1 MLQRVTTFMLVALSV
16 ALLWKTWQTNDLA
29 NELALERSALQ
40 QMTEKRDEYQRKAT
54 EATNQL
60 DEAERRRRLAEA
72 DIKALQDELAEQA
85 EDYQALRQRIQ
96 RSPASD
102 DGPVAPVLRSTL
114 EALP

>member
-1 MLQRVTTFMLVALSV
+1 MFERVIAYFFVAASIGF
-16 ALLWKTWQTNDLA
+16 AWKSWEANDLA

-40 QMTEKRDEYQRKAT
+40 QMIEKRDDWKREAT

-72 DIKALQDELAEQA
+72 DIKALQEELAEQA
-85 EDYQALRQRIQ
+85 QDYQTLRQRIQ
-96 RSPASD
+96 RSPPSD

>member
-1 MLQRVTTFMLVALSV
+1 MLQRVTIFMLVALSV

-40 QMTEKRDEYQRKAT
+40 QMTDKRDEWQK
-54 EATNQL
+54 EASELIDQL
-60 DEAERRRRLAEA
+60 DKAERQRRAAEA
-72 DIKALQDELAEQA
+72 DIKTLQEELAEQS
-85 EDYQALRQRIQ
+85 EDYDTLRRRIQ
-96 RSPASD
+96 GLPDSD

>member
-40 QMTEKRDEYQRKAT
+40 QMTNKRDEWQQ
-54 EATNQL
+54 EANEVAEQL
-60 DEAERRRRLAEA
+60 DDAERRRRLAEA
-72 DIKALQDELAEQA
+72 NIKALQEELAEQT
-85 EDYQALRQRIQ
+85 EDYDALRRRIQ
-96 RSPASD
+96 GSPASD
-102 DGPVAPVLRSTL
+102 DGEVAPVLRSTL

>member
-1 MLQRVTTFMLVALSV
+1 MAVVLVAL
-16 ALLWKTWQTNDLA
+16 AAAFAWKAWESNNLA

-40 QMTEKRDEYQRKAT
+40 QMTDKRDDWQQEAT
-54 EATNQL
+54 EVAEQL
-60 DEAERRRRLAEA
+60 DQAEQRRRLAEA
-72 DIKALQDELAEQA
+72 DVKALQEAMAEQA
-85 EDYQALRQRIQ
+85 EDYDALRQRIQ

>member
-1 MLQRVTTFMLVALSV
+1 MLQRVTTIMLVALTV
-16 ALLWKTWQTNDLA
+16 ALLWKTWQSNNLA

-40 QMTEKRDEYQRKAT
+40 HMADKRDEWQR
-54 EATNQL
+54 EATQAADQL
-60 DEAERRRRLAEA
+60 DEAERRRRDAEA
-72 DIKALQDELAEQA
+72 DIKALQEELAEQA
-85 EDYQALRQRIQ
+85 EDYDALRQRIQ